1 MQEDFLNEFV
11 LIVLRILSIVAR
23 LGKPDPTVLC
33 V

>member
-23 LGKPDPTVLC
+23 LGNSDATVT
-33 V
+33 